1 MVLMK
6 IDQLKSGVI
15 ISYATQGINILS
27 GLIYTP
33 IMLRILGKS
42 EYGLYQLVYSIVS
55 YLSLLS
61 MGFASSYMRF
71 YSRYKAQNREKNV
84 AKLNGM
90 FFTIFCV
97 IALLSLV
104 CGGVM
109 TWRAD
114 LIFGGGLTPAEFSKA
129 RILMAIMVVNM
140 ALSFLNSSFNCHI
153 TSHEKFFFQRI
164 VEFFRALMNPFL
176 TLPLLLMGYGS
187 VGMVV
192 VTTVLTVSVLLMNII
207 YCVKKLKIKFYFH
220 KFDFRLLKEMW
231 VFTFFIFINMIV
243 DQINW
248 SVDKFLLGRIIG
260 TSAVALYGVAAQINT
275 MYMTVSTSISSVFI
289 PRINFMVAEHDSD
302 RHLTELFTR
311 LGRIQFIVLGMLIT
325 AYIIFGRGFI
335 STWAGPGYGISY
347 HIGLFLLL
355 PVTIPLVQNLGIE
368 IQRAKNMHKFRSIVY
383 LIIAVSNIF
392 VSIPCIRMWGA
403 KGAAIGTMITLLLGN
418 GLIMN
423 IYYHKKIGL
432 DVIYFWKEILKFAPS
447 IAVSVAAGIV
457 IRHFIPILNTIMFLL
472 VVSIYALAYAASMW
486 FIGMNKSEKD
496 IIKIPATQILRRIK
510 KEDL

>member
-1 MVLMK
+1 MK

-33 IMLRILGKS
+33 IMLRILGQS
-42 EYGLYQLVYSIVS
+42 EYGLYQLVYSVVS
-55 YLSLLS
+55 YLNLLS

-71 YSRYKAQNREKNV
+71 YSRYKAENSEKDV

-90 FFTIFCV
+90 FFSIFCA
-97 IALLSLV
+97 IALLCLV

-109 TWRAD
+109 TLRAD
-114 LIFGGGLTPAEFSKA
+114 LIFGGGLTPSELSKS

-140 ALSFLNSSFNCHI
+140 ALSFINSSFTCHI

-164 VEFFRALMNPFL
+164 IEFLRALAHPFL

-187 VGMVV
+187 VGMVMI
-192 VTTVLTVSVLLMNII
+192 TTVLTVSVLLMNVT
-207 YCVKKLKIKFYFH
+207 YCVKKLKIRFYFH
-220 KFDFRLLKEMW
+220 KFDFGLLKEMW
-231 VFTFFIFINMIV
+231 IFTFFIFINMIV

-289 PRINFMVAEHDSD
+289 PRINFMIAGHDSN
-302 RHLTELFTR
+302 RHLTELFTKV
-311 LGRIQFIVLGMLIT
+311 GRIQFIVLGLLIT
-325 AYIIFGRGFI
+325 AYIIFGREFI
-335 STWAGPGYGISY
+335 GTWAGRGYGISY
-347 HIGLFLLL
+347 QIGLFLLL
-355 PVTIPLVQNLGIE
+355 PVTIPLIQNLGIE

-383 LIIAVSNIF
+383 LIIATSNIF

-403 KGAAIGTMITLLLGN
+403 EGAAIGTMITLLLGN

-423 IYYHKKIGL
+423 TYYHKKIGL
-432 DVIYFWKEILKFAPS
+432 NILYFWKEILKFTPS
-447 IAVSVAAGIV
+447 VAVSVAAGMLLKY
-457 IRHFIPILNTIMFLL
+457 FLPMYNTITFLL
-472 VVSIYALAYAASMW
+472 VVGVYVLAYSASMW

-496 IIKIPATQILRRIK
+496 IIRVPAMKILGKIK
-510 KEDL
+510 KENL